1 MPQEQRTRTKAAMGL
16 NRRRLKQDEVLAA
29 IKMARGLTVKDQ
41 QDERPQSLP
50 EEEVALQTILQ
61 GHMDVEGL
69 MPWSSNYTFLVTLTS
84 ADDNTVSLM
93 AIYKPCQGERPL
105 WDFPG
110 GSLCRREF
118 ASYLVSQVL
127 SWPRIPL
134 TVLREGPHGPGS
146 VQLFIDAEYE
156 AHYFNMRHMPSFI
169 EDFKRMALFDYIVN
183 NADRKGGHC
192 LKGKDGKLWAI
203 DHGLTFH
210 TDFKLRTVIW
220 EFCEEKIPAPLLK
233 DLHRLQAMLETYEFL
248 QTLGVYINR
257 QEIQALKSRLKALL
271 LSGCFP
277 EMHTGRNV
285 PFPPI

>member
-1 MPQEQRTRTKAAMGL
+1 MPQEQRTRTKTAMGL
-16 NRRRLKQDEVLAA
+16 NRRRVKQDEILAA
-29 IKMARGLTVKDQ
+29 IKMARGWTAENQPDKRQ
-41 QDERPQSLP
+41 QSLP
-50 EEEVALQTILQ
+50 DEEAVLQTLLL
-61 GHMDVEGL
+61 GNMNVEGL

-84 ADDNTVSLM
+84 ADEANLSYM

-118 ASYLVSQVL
+118 ASYLLSQVL
-127 SWPRIPL
+127 CWPRIPL
-134 TVLREGPHGPGS
+134 TILRDGPHGPGS

-156 AHYFNMRHMPSFI
+156 AHYFNMRHMSSFTD
-169 EDFKRMALFDYIVN
+169 DFKRMALFDYIVN

-220 EFCEEKIPAPLLK
+220 EFCEERIQAPLLE
-233 DLHRLQAMLETYEFL
+233 DLRRLQAMLETEEFVEV
-248 QTLGVYINR
+248 LGAYISR
-257 QEIQALKSRLKALL
+257 QEIQALKNRLRALL